1 MSMEEY
7 FADYLKKY
15 LDPIISASI
24 QREFDKYFLKLSISM
39 EEQDIIFMDEA
50 CRITGLARQ
59 TIYQLVGTNEIPYL
73 PKGGRKKLAFSRKAL
88 LAWME
93 GKK

>member
-1 MSMEEY
+1 MEPENPFLNFDESLKRY
-7 FADYLKKY
+7 LAD
-15 LDPIISASI
+15 II
-24 QREFDKYFLKLSISM
+24 QREIEKNFLRLVPIS
-39 EEQDIIFMDEA
+39 EEQDIVFINDA
-50 CRITGLARQ
+50 SRITGLARQ

-93 GKK
+93 GRK